1 MSMSIDIVLLV
12 VKLKHVNNDF
22 HGLKMIV
29 VKVSHTLG
37 SVEPIPMRVWCSQNR
52 GTMVNP

>member
-1 MSMSIDIVLLV
+1 MIMSIGIILLV

-29 VKVSHTLG
+29 VKVSDSLDG
-37 SVEPIPMRVWCSQNR
+37 VEPIPMRVWRSQSR
-52 GTMVNP
+52 GTKVDP